1 MNIGIGEW
9 LLLGFIITVVFSAS
23 RMGQIGNALGQF
35 VYSFKKAQQGEP
47 TVDMK
52 KLERV
57 EAPEDAQVIGKDRGG
72 TGGSSGSTPG

>member
-52 KLERV
+52 KLELV
-57 EAPEDAQVIGKDRGG
+57 
-72 TGGSSGSTPG
+72 